1 MLCLCFI
8 CLVILFHLLDVV
20 FFLYAAVHLRA
31 KVFRNDY
38 VVAWCFIYIGF
49 EALAKPK
56 HNHKYQF
63 SLHKQSECVRY
74 IASVHTHFV
83 CVYVFFSSSHFEWNE
98 QNERKKKSNVR
109 TAYWLLHILLFLCS
123 SRMLFVGWSIGRSAY
138 PIYYFLFIH
147 IHTDMLFI
155 TMWTE
160 HDCLGVL
167 CICTLPQVNKF
178 HIYINRKKHLK
189 NRSKF
194 IHFISNSFLYIAR
207 SFVPIDSNRHFQ
219 SSIYRYWFDAI
230 AFGSLSVCVCAV
242 FYSPFGCLFV
252 SIFFHVCIAFHLPS
266 LGKQN
271 ISLYL
276 IPICGWNKKEIITKG
291 NCAFDITYIAR

>member
-1 MLCLCFI
+1 MASDNGIVLMLHMFGYFVSSSCCCFFSVRSSTSSSQSI
-8 CLVILFHLLDVV
+8 PKWLRCSLMLHLYWFWSFGQAQAQPQVSI
-20 FFLYAAVHLRA
+20 F
-31 KVFRNDY
+31 
-38 VVAWCFIYIGF
+38 VAQTKWMCSIHCFSPYTF
-49 EALAKPK
+49 
-56 HNHKYQF
+56 
-63 SLHKQSECVRY
+63 CV
-74 IASVHTHFV
+74 SVCF
-83 CVYVFFSSSHFEWNE
+83 FFSSSHFEWNE

-230 AFGSLSVCVCAV
+230 AFGSRSVCVCAV

-252 SIFFHVCIAFHLPS
+252 SIFFFMSVLLSICLLWVNRIYRCIW
-266 LGKQN
+266 
-271 ISLYL
+271 YL
-276 IPICGWNKKEIITKG
+276 FVAGTKKKL
-291 NCAFDITYIAR
+291 

>member
-1 MLCLCFI
+1 MASDNGIVLMLHMFGYFVSSSC
-8 CLVILFHLLDVV
+8 
-20 FFLYAAVHLRA
+20 FFLLYAVHLRA

-83 CVYVFFSSSHFEWNE
+83 CVSVCFFSSSHFEWNE

-138 PIYYFLFIH
+138 PIYYFYLS
-147 IHTDMLFI
+147 
-155 TMWTE
+155 
-160 HDCLGVL
+160 
-167 CICTLPQVNKF
+167 
-178 HIYINRKKHLK
+178 IYIQ
-189 NRSKF
+189 
-194 IHFISNSFLYIAR
+194 ICFLSR
-207 SFVPIDSNRHFQ
+207 CE
-219 SSIYRYWFDAI
+219 
-230 AFGSLSVCVCAV
+230 LSMIVWV
-242 FYSPFGCLFV
+242 Y
-252 SIFFHVCIAFHLPS
+252 
-266 LGKQN
+266 
-271 ISLYL
+271 
-276 IPICGWNKKEIITKG
+276 
-291 NCAFDITYIAR
+291 CAFARCLK

>member
-1 MLCLCFI
+1 MASDNGIVLMLHMFGYFVSSSCF
-8 CLVILFHLLDVV
+8 CCF

-83 CVYVFFSSSHFEWNE
+83 CVCFFFFIAFWMK
-98 QNERKKKSNVR
+98 RTKRKKKKSNVR

-138 PIYYFLFIH
+138 PIYYFFYLS
-147 IHTDMLFI
+147 
-155 TMWTE
+155 
-160 HDCLGVL
+160 
-167 CICTLPQVNKF
+167 
-178 HIYINRKKHLK
+178 IYIQ
-189 NRSKF
+189 
-194 IHFISNSFLYIAR
+194 ICFLSR
-207 SFVPIDSNRHFQ
+207 CE
-219 SSIYRYWFDAI
+219 
-230 AFGSLSVCVCAV
+230 LSMIVWV
-242 FYSPFGCLFV
+242 Y
-252 SIFFHVCIAFHLPS
+252 
-266 LGKQN
+266 
-271 ISLYL
+271 
-276 IPICGWNKKEIITKG
+276 
-291 NCAFDITYIAR
+291 CAFARCLK